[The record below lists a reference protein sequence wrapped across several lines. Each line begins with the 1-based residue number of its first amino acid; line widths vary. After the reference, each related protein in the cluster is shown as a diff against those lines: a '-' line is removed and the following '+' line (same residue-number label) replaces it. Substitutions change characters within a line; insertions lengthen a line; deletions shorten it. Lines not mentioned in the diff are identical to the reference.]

1 MTNSADITALV
12 ARVEKEVGPISLA
25 VLNAGV
31 YEGVRDGILDGDT
44 ANEILSVN
52 VGGVVNCIAA
62 IADRMVIREHGHI
75 AVMSSLAGYRGLP
88 GAPAY
93 CASRSA
99 VLSLAESLKFD
110 FDQLGVKIQ
119 VITPGFVK
127 TDMTAKNKFRMPF
140 LVTPEFAAKRIV
152 AGLKT
157 SRFEI
162 TFPLRFSYLL
172 KLMRVLPYRIY
183 FTLLRKL
190 ILSSSN

>member
-1 MTNSADITALV
+1 MRLAF
-12 ARVEKEVGPISLA
+12 EPI
-25 VLNAGV
+25 

-127 TDMTAKNKFRMPF
+127 TDMTAKNKFSMPF

-152 AGLKT
+152 RGLQK
-157 SRFEI
+157 SHFEI
-162 TFPLRFSYLL
+162 TFPRRFSYLL

-183 FTLLRKL
+183 FPLLRKL
-190 ILSSSN
+190 TASASN